1 MSQNKTSY
9 TNGTVQLGGEATFEQ
24 MKHVE
29 SIFRTASLEALTSG
43 ETAEALKIAELA
55 KILGVDVATIEDAD
69 AELHQVA

>member
-9 TNGTVQLGGEATFEQ
+9 TNGTVKLGGEATFEQ

-29 SIFRTASLEALTSG
+29 EIFRTASLEAVTG
-43 ETAEALKIAELA
+43 GNTAEALKIAVLA
-55 KILGVDVATIEDAD
+55 KILGVDVVTLEDAE